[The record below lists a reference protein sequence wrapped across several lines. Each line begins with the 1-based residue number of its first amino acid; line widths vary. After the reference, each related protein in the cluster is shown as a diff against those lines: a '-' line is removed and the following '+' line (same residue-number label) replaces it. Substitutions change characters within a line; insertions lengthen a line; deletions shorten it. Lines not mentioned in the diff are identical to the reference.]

1 MALRTD
7 STLYPRI
14 LLSFLAFCLA
24 LPCLAQDPK
33 PDLYTGRKVRSIRLD
48 PEIQPIPTNE
58 IEDFIAIK
66 PGDTYDLV
74 KIRESMSRL
83 YRSGHF
89 LNVEVDAQRAG
100 EEIDLTFRTEAALF
114 IGGVDVDGA
123 PGAVPRG
130 ELINAAKLQLGLPFD
145 ESLANQAVE
154 SIEQELRLDGF
165 YGSNVKYALDR
176 DTLHSQVNIYFFVE
190 HGPRA
195 RFAQPSFKGTL
206 LFPEPKLTSTTKWRR
221 PFYLPGWRHLSE
233 QRIQSGIRNLRNL
246 FAKQDYLMSNIQLE
260 RLELQNNNL
269 LAIPHVRIDPGPKVE
284 LSLEG
289 AKLRRNQIRRL
300 VPIYEEQSVDK
311 DLLIEGA
318 RKLAAEF
325 RARGYFENKVDYQ
338 VRQDDVAVDDIDPTK
353 NTSILYQI
361 NLGQRFKVTRVTLR
375 GYRYFDELT
384 LRERMAI
391 QPATLLRYR
400 RGRFSDAL
408 LDGDKAALLDLYR
421 SNGFLDAKI
430 ESEVTQTQQGKD
442 RNVEV
447 VITIEENS
455 QSLIDDVRLEGI
467 AESDRE
473 FLQPYISAA
482 PGQPYSNITINSDRE
497 RVLGLLYQN
506 GYASANFESRV
517 ERDPVSKGVDITYVI
532 NGGPQNFLREVIIT
546 GLKSTSRALVN
557 KRITLEANEPLNNSQ
572 ILAAQR
578 RLYDL
583 GIFARVDTAL
593 QNPEGEEVQKTVLFN
608 LEEASRWSFNGG
620 VGAEIARIGGGV
632 TSLDSPAGGA
642 GFSPRVSFG
651 VNRSNFWG
659 VGHTVG
665 VQTRL
670 SNIQRRVLLT
680 YLAPQFRDS
689 DRIALTF
696 TALYDDSR
704 NVRTFNSKRTE
715 GALQLSQRIDISQSL
730 QYRFTYRDIRIPE
743 DTIKIDPSLIPILA
757 QPVRTGSFSS
767 TYIQD
772 RRDDPIDAKRGRYT
786 TVDFGVA
793 SHAFAS
799 SSNFLRLLARNSTY
813 YRLKRDIVLARST
826 TFGLL
831 SPYGSTGREDPAT
844 NIPLPERFFSG
855 GANSHRGFPENQA
868 GPRDLIT
875 GFPLGGKATLMNSV
889 ELRFP
894 LVGDNIGGVFFHDAG
909 NVYSGAS
916 NISFRWK
923 QRDLKDFDY
932 MVHAFGFG
940 LRYRTPIGPVRID
953 LALSPNSARFNG
965 YQGTLQDLLNQQG
978 RTTQLRV
985 NQFQFHISL
994 GQAF

>member
-1 MALRTD
+1 LRTEP
-7 STLYPRI
+7 SISPRI
-14 LLSFLAFCLA
+14 LLSFLAFFLA
-24 LPCLAQDPK
+24 SPALAQGLAPGGDP
-33 PDLYTGRKVRSIRLD
+33 YSGRKIRNIRLD
-48 PEIQPIPTNE
+48 PEIQPIPANE
-58 IEDFIAIK
+58 IDELILIK
-66 PGDTYDLV
+66 AGDSYDLA
-74 KIRESMSRL
+74 KIRLAMSRL

-89 LNVEVDAQRAG
+89 ENVEVDAQRAG
-100 EEIDLTFRTEAALF
+100 EEVDLTFRTEAALF

-130 ELINAAKLQLGLPFD
+130 ELINAAKLPLGQPFD
-145 ESLANQAVE
+145 ESLAKQAVE

-165 YGSNVKYALDR
+165 YGSNVKYALQR
-176 DTLHSQVNIYFFVE
+176 DTLHSQVNIFFFVE
-190 HGPRA
+190 PGPRA
-195 RFAQPSFKGTL
+195 RFSQPIFKGTL
-206 LFPEPKLTSTTKWRR
+206 LFPEPKLTATTKWRR
-221 PFYLPGWRHLSE
+221 PFYLPGWRYLSE
-233 QRIQSGIRNLRNL
+233 ARIQSGIRNLRNL
-246 FAKQDYLMSNIQLE
+246 YAKQDYLMSKIQLE
-260 RLELQNNNL
+260 RLELRDGNL
-269 LAIPHVRIDPGPKVE
+269 VAVPHVRIDPGPKVE
-284 LSLEG
+284 LELEG
-289 AKLRRNQIRRL
+289 AKLGRKQIRRL
-300 VPIYEEQSVDK
+300 VPVYEEQSVDK
-311 DLLIEGA
+311 DLLIEGS

-325 RARGYFENKVDYQ
+325 RSRGYFENTVNYQ
-338 VRQDDVAVDDIDPTK
+338 VLQDGAAVDEIDPAK

-361 NLGQRFKVTRVTLR
+361 DLGERFKVTKVSLR
-375 GYRYFDELT
+375 GYSYFDELT

-408 LDGDKAALLDLYR
+408 LEGDKAAILDLYR
-421 SNGFLDAKI
+421 GNGFLDAKVS
-430 ESEVTQTQQGKD
+430 SEVTQTQQGKD

-447 VITIEENS
+447 LIAIEENE
-455 QSLIDDVRLEGI
+455 QSLIDEVRIEGV

-473 FLQPYISAA
+473 FLRPYISAA
-482 PGQPYSNITINSDRE
+482 PGQPFSNLTLNTDRE

-506 GYASANFESRV
+506 GYASAGFESRV
-517 ERDPVSKGVDITYVI
+517 ERDPVTKGVDITYTIV
-532 NGGPQNFLREVIIT
+532 GGKQNFLREVIIT
-546 GLKSTSRALVN
+546 GLKTTSSALVN
-557 KRITLEANEPLNNSQ
+557 KRITLEADQPLNNAH
-572 ILAAQR
+572 ILTAQR
-578 RLYDL
+578 KLYDL

-593 QNPEGEEVQKTVLFN
+593 QNPEGEEVKKTVLFN

-620 VGAEIARIGGGV
+620 IGAEIARIGGGV
-632 TSLDSPAGGA
+632 TSLDAPAGGA

-689 DRIALTF
+689 DRYALTF

-704 NVRTFNSKRTE
+704 NVRTFNSKRAE
-715 GALQLSQRIDISQSL
+715 GALQLSQRIDISQSI

-743 DTIKIDPSLIPILA
+743 ETIKIDPSLIPILA

-767 TYIQD
+767 TFIQD
-772 RRDDPIDAKRGRYT
+772 RRDDPVDAKRGRYT

-799 SSNFLRLLARNSTY
+799 SSNFLRLLARNATY
-813 YRLKRDIVLARST
+813 YRLKRDIVLARNT
-826 TFGLL
+826 QFGLL
-831 SPYGSTGREDPAT
+831 SPYGSTAREDPAT
-844 NIPLPERFFSG
+844 NVPLPERFFSG

-894 LVGDNIGGVFFHDAG
+894 LIGDNIGGVFFHDAG

-916 NISFRWK
+916 NISFRWR
-923 QRDLKDFDY
+923 QRDLRDFDY

-965 YQGTLQDLLNQQG
+965 YEGTLQDLLNQRG